1 MKGKCIILSLQKDNT
16 PPLKVI
22 YYYNTK
28 LHLVTTNPTKKL
40 LEMINHSGTFY
51 IFLTTNCILFRTAV
65 HSNN

>member
-28 LHLVTTNPTKKL
+28 LHLVTTDPTKKL

-51 IFLTTNCILFRTAV
+51 IFF
-65 HSNN
+65 